1 MIVLSD
7 LIITFALPSLVLPG
21 GIRSINEKQ
30 NEWEGFSHSSKG
42 TTKECMYRNGA
53 KELISGPIFMGKLDP
68 VVLLFI
74 YDVMQM

>member
-7 LIITFALPSLVLPG
+7 LIITFALPFLVLSG

-30 NEWEGFSHSSKG
+30 NRWKGFSYSSKG
-42 TTKECMYRNGA
+42 TTKECIYRNGG
-53 KELISGPIFMGKLDP
+53 KKRISGPIFMGKLYA